1 MFEWDEQKRTS
12 NLDKHGIDFI
22 QIYDFEWESAII
34 TKLVYP
40 REIRWQAL
48 GFLDSRLMV
57 VVYTK
62 RKNKIRIISFRKANN
77 REVKKYVS

>member
-34 TKLVYP
+34 IKLAYS
-40 REIRWQAL
+40 REIR
-48 GFLDSRLMV
+48 
-57 VVYTK
+57 
-62 RKNKIRIISFRKANN
+62 
-77 REVKKYVS
+77 